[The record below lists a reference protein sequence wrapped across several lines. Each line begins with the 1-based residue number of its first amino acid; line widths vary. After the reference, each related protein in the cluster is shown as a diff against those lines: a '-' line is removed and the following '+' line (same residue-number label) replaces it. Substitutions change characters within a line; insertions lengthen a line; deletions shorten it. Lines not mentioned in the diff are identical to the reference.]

1 MYDFYCSTGLLFD
14 IDRQIC
20 DFKSVVSN
28 CDVTADVTTPKPLLN
43 TEEPICP
50 DEETACADGTCLP
63 TSMFCDGH
71 VDCFDGEQVLVR
83 VATQSLSASRG
94 T

>member
-20 DFKSVVSN
+20 DFKSDVSN
-28 CDVTADVTTPKPLLN
+28 CDVTAEMTTPKPLLN

-50 DEETACADGTCLP
+50 AEETACADGTCLP

-71 VDCFDGEQVLVR
+71 VDCYDGEYPGVME
-83 VATQSLSASRG
+83 G
-94 T
+94 